1 MAVDADLVKRFN
13 AGDVEAF
20 AELYRRYFGLI
31 RSYHFVLLRQTELAE
46 NLAQETFLRAFQAA
60 PRLPVDH
67 FKPWL
72 FMIARHLAIDEARRR
87 KRQRTVSLE
96 SVARVLPSGEA
107 SDPAAGALR
116 GEARRRTATILAELP
131 RHYQELLLLR
141 DLFGLSYDEI
151 GQAMGLSREAVKSA
165 LHRARLDFRRRY
177 AESEGR

>member
-1 MAVDADLVKRFN
+1 MDTDLVKRFN

-20 AELYRRYFGLI
+20 AELYRSYFGMI
-31 RSYHFVLLRQTELAE
+31 RSYHFVLLRKTELAE

-72 FMIARHLAIDEARRR
+72 FRVARHLAIDEARRG
-87 KRQRTVSLE
+87 KRQITVSLE
-96 SVARVLPSGEA
+96 CVAGVLPSGEA

-116 GEARRRTATILAELP
+116 GEARRRITTILAALP

-151 GQAMGLSREAVKSA
+151 GKATGLSREAVKSA
-165 LHRARLDFRRRY
+165 LHRARLEFRQRY
-177 AESEGR
+177 AESEER